1 MIGKFF
7 VAFLSATLAKNPLNP
22 NQPQFKQSFE
32 LTRFQVIAP
41 DYNVFNSPPIISNF
55 VEHLTVFANE
65 SKQVKVADLV
75 DLEDKNTL
83 TVKLEAACPN
93 NPSDWIKLLDASTS
107 EINLVY
113 KAPSDLK
120 DDLCTV
126 DLTVNDNNPIKP
138 MSVKKTV

>member
-1 MIGKFF
+1 M
-7 VAFLSATLAKNPLNP
+7 
-22 NQPQFKQSFE
+22 
-32 LTRFQVIAP
+32 IAP
-41 DYNVFNSPPIISNF
+41 DFSIVNSPPIISNF
-55 VEHLTVFANE
+55 VKYHTVFANE

-83 TVKLEAACPN
+83 TVELKAACPN
-93 NPSDWIKLLDASTS
+93 NPSDWIKLSDASTS

-120 DDLCTV
+120 EDLCTV

>member
-1 MIGKFF
+1 MVNSFSNLPIG
-7 VAFLSATLAKNPLNP
+7 SSSTGCC
-22 NQPQFKQSFE
+22 S
-32 LTRFQVIAP
+32 
-41 DYNVFNSPPIISNF
+41 
-55 VEHLTVFANE
+55 
-65 SKQVKVADLV
+65 
-75 DLEDKNTL
+75 
-83 TVKLEAACPN
+83 
-93 NPSDWIKLLDASTS
+93 DASTS